1 MSKEL
6 NDKLNDAIAREIAV
20 SIQYMWQHVMG
31 EGMESPGVLD
41 VFKKIAIVEMKH
53 AEAIAERL
61 DFLGGTPT
69 TKPDDIKI
77 GGSLQKMIEDDIMA
91 EKDAIKLYRDIIALA
106 NKETDIVT
114 RKLFEDILVEE
125 EGHLAEFQTLL
136 GKK

>member
-77 GGSLQKMIEDDIMA
+77 GGSLQKMIKDDIMA
-91 EKDAIKLYRDIIALA
+91 EKDAIKLYKDIIALA

-114 RKLFEDILVEE
+114 RKLFEDILVDE